1 MKKIIFLVTLLT
13 LILVGCEEP
22 KEEKKVEKPNTL
34 VEEIQVENII
44 VEEIEVETILYED
57 CTTYWD

>member
-13 LILVGCEEP
+13 LILVGCNDPKEVKAEEP
-22 KEEKKVEKPNTL
+22 SIIKG
-34 VEEIQVENII
+34 IQVENIE
-44 VEEIEVETILYED
+44 VESIEVETILYED